1 MENLFKKAHKMTKKI
16 KEKYNDV
23 DYKVQFSLCLSYLV
37 EEKKEGNKMK
47 EKMRYEFEIKRGTC
61 EIVITKDIEKK
72 IFDISTIKINTTLVK
87 KEEETG
93 AKFNYTKKDKGF
105 VFSIETFGAVSN
117 NIKKLLNVKSNK
129 TITLQVPN
137 ELAKIREQ
145 FLNDAEQHEKD
156 YFNNNWDELPA
167 SEIIKIEK
175 ETGCFYIKNTK
186 INRSTNLKKILYNI
200 SETDINLEKYLVEE
214 EIYDFR
220 KFYEITKEELLKM
233 GEEAKRIL
241 ELKKETKEKQKIKR
255 EKEEAERINK
265 LIEKAKETGKKQT
278 INSWIEPCN
287 DSREECNLD
296 IVTKQIDRNGKIEIS
311 RQHTF

>member
-1 MENLFKKAHKMTKKI
+1 MKNLFKKAHKITKEI
-16 KEKYNDV
+16 KEKYNNV
-23 DYKVQFSLCLSYLV
+23 DYKAQFSLCLSYLK

-47 EKMRYEFEIKRGTC
+47 EEMRYEFEIKRGKC

-87 KEEETG
+87 KEEEIG
-93 AKFNYTKKDKGF
+93 ARFNYTKKDKGF
-105 VFSIETFGAVSN
+105 VFSIETFGVVSN
-117 NIKKLLNVKSNK
+117 NIKKLLNMKSNK

-137 ELAKIREQ
+137 ELAIIREQ
-145 FLNDAEQHEKD
+145 FLNDAEQYEKD
-156 YFNNNWDELPA
+156 YFNKNWDELPEN
-167 SEIIKIEK
+167 EIIKIEK
-175 ETGCFYIKNTK
+175 ETGYFYIKNTK

-220 KFYEITKEELLKM
+220 KFYEISKEELLKM
-233 GEEAKRIL
+233 REEAKRIL

-255 EKEEAERINK
+255 EKEEAERINN
-265 LIEKAKETGKKQT
+265 LIEKAKKTGKKQT
-278 INSWIEPCN
+278 INSWMEPCN
-287 DSREECNLD
+287 DPHEECNLD
-296 IVTKQIDRNGKIEIS
+296 VVTKQIDGNGKIEIG